1 MEGVAFG
8 LILSHRSS
16 LLHQGFEDARLGET
30 AVGSKFAEL
39 LLIERSRGKEV
50 GHEILVVSTEI
61 GINGDSGVHFA
72 EHAEGAVMA
81 EELVGEGGN
90 FPDEFLGEKMDFILL
105 GVVGGHDGVTV
116 VDLFDEKLAHLME
129 GGNVVG
135 IGASVAS
142 TLT

>member
-1 MEGVAFG
+1 MEGVAFE

-61 GINGDSGVHFA
+61 GINGDSAVHFA
-72 EHAEGAVMA
+72 EHAEGAVSWLGKAATSRM
-81 EELVGEGGN
+81 N
-90 FPDEFLGEKMDFILL
+90 FSGRKW
-105 GVVGGHDGVTV
+105 T
-116 VDLFDEKLAHLME
+116 LFFS
-129 GGNVVG
+129 G
-135 IGASVAS
+135 
-142 TLT
+142 